1 MGKDIKRSSGSA
13 SRAVQRLGTYNKIP
27 GSRSGREKEKDIR
40 HEVDRA
46 IRGKEA
52 SRVNAVVG
60 LHLHLKKHQPGL

>member
-1 MGKDIKRSSGSA
+1 MGKDKRSSRSA
-13 SRAVQRLGTYNKIP
+13 SRAVQRLGPYNKSP
-27 GSRSGREKEKDIR
+27 GSRSGREKQKDTR

-60 LHLHLKKHQPGL
+60 YHLRLKKH